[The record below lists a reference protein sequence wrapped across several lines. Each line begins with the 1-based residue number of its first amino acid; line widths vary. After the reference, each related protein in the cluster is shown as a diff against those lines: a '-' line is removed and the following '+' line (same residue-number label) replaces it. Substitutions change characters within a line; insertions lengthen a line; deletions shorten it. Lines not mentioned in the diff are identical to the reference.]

1 MIQGYPDQP
10 SVCPGEVLTLHVST
24 DAPRFHVD
32 FYRQGATLAYRW
44 SSASHAGQN
53 APPHPPFQDWG
64 EAGTGLDGERLPP
77 WPAYSFGIPADS
89 PSGVYIAMLVEG
101 DRNGG
106 VIRAPEAH
114 TPDARHSKALF
125 VVKQADS
132 RSRAPILYKVPL
144 LTYHAYNQ
152 ATPEPYDPATRRGGW
167 SLYSVPD
174 SDQLQAA
181 VPPVVSL
188 HRPGGGTGG
197 TPWDLFNRDPFDPTP
212 RQTFVH
218 WDAGFIAWIE
228 ALRYRLDYCTDLD
241 IHNDREQRLLGEY
254 ELLLS
259 VGHDEYWSAE
269 MRANV
274 DAFLQSGRNVAFFS
288 GNTCWHQIAFDDRFT
303 VRRLHPWSAPGSVP
317 GPENEMTGVSFRNG
331 GERSVDHLIPLGYR
345 VQHARH
351 WVFAGTGLRDGE
363 TFGNGPDQ
371 HLVGYECDGAEF
383 DIGRLKR
390 GLPALPTGRDGT
402 PADFT
407 ILGTSDLSQGGW
419 GLGNMAAT
427 MGVHSPNGTVFTAS
441 TTDWAR
447 VVAGGRAPIVEQITR
462 NVIDRLA
469 GATPR

>member
-10 SVCPGEVLTLHVST
+10 SVRPGETLTLRVST
-24 DAPRFHVD
+24 DAPRFQVD
-32 FYRQGATLAYRW
+32 FYRQGETLAYRW
-44 SSASHAGQN
+44 SSRSQPGQN

-64 EAGTGLDGERLPP
+64 EDCSGLDGKTLAA
-77 WPAYSFGIPADS
+77 WPAYSFEIPADCA
-89 PSGVYIAMLVEG
+89 SGVYIAMLVES
-101 DRNGG
+101 DQNGS
-106 VIRAPEAH
+106 VIKLPETQ
-114 TPDARHSKALF
+114 TPDARDSKALF
-125 VVKQADS
+125 VVKQGRA
-132 RSRAPILYKVPL
+132 RSPARILYKLPL

-152 ATPEPYDPATRRGGW
+152 ATREAYDPATQRGGW
-167 SLYSVPD
+167 SLYTVPERD
-174 SDQLQAA
+174 DLPAP
-181 VPPVVSL
+181 VPTVVSL

-197 TPWDLFNRDPFDPTP
+197 TPWDVFNPDPFDPTP

-218 WDAGFIAWIE
+218 WDAPFIAWLE
-228 ALRYRLDYCTDLD
+228 GCGYRVDYCTDLD
-241 IHNDREQRLLGEY
+241 IQGDREQRLLREY
-254 ELLLS
+254 DLLLS

-288 GNTCWHQIAFDDRFT
+288 GNTCWHQIVFDGQYT
-303 VRRLHPWSAPGSVP
+303 VRRLRPWSAPGSVR
-317 GPENEMTGVSFRNG
+317 GPENDMTGVSFRNG
-331 GERSVDHLIPLGYR
+331 GERGLDHLIPLGYR

-363 TFGNGPDQ
+363 TFGDGPDQ

-383 DIGRLKR
+383 DTNRLKH
-390 GLPALPTGRDGT
+390 GLPVLPTGRDGT
-402 PADFT
+402 PTDFT
-407 ILGTSDLSQGGW
+407 ILGVSDVSRGGW

-447 VVAGGRAPIVEQITR
+447 VVASGRSPVVEQITR

-469 GATPR
+469 GGSLR